1 MTINLPIKLSHL
13 PNRLPLDGAV
23 RIELLEGVPIFRASN
38 LVQERIATLLIKEK
52 EFALTLEEEKELD
65 SYEELDDYL
74 SLVNRTIRNVS
85 LSLDIFSPDVSTI
98 HQQT

>member
-13 PNRLPLDGAV
+13 PNRLPLDSAV

-52 EFALTLEEEKELD
+52 EL
-65 SYEELDDYL
+65 
-74 SLVNRTIRNVS
+74 
-85 LSLDIFSPDVSTI
+85 P
-98 HQQT
+98 